1 MEVMNYNLSY
11 DISALIILLFF
22 FFIYAKRK
30 KVALKQNRIFLLFM
44 STVILSTFFDI
55 LDVLVFRERYIFP
68 HSIRSLS
75 AFFYYFFHI
84 CIPFVYTYYILSI
97 ADIGNKKNR
106 QTFKLVLAIPQFL
119 TLLSLVLNFSTSHIF
134 FIVKNEYCHG
144 PYFWLLY
151 ANTLIYMIFC
161 TVYIISMHHLLPAN
175 LLSVH
180 LFSSGLV
187 ALASIIQILS
197 PNLLV
202 QNFTI
207 TTGILIFY
215 VLIQKPENALDSQLG
230 IFNSKSFLKVLD
242 MNQKRNTEFTLI
254 VCHIEDA
261 RLINQMLGTTK
272 MDFILKD
279 IAKFLEDTSKQS
291 VFYLGS
297 STFVITV
304 YSGKNDSF
312 KLLQTIEK
320 RFEKPWFVDENC
332 ITVSIRLMD
341 ILLPEDIESIGDV
354 FNYIDYLKELD
365 NRQKWIISAKN
376 INLQDKRKN
385 IEIEQCIHRALDE
398 NNFEMYYQPIYNV
411 HTGKIESAEA
421 LIRLRDP
428 EFGFVSPADFIPLA
442 ERTGLIL
449 RIGDFITSSIFC
461 FMKNNDLQTFGIK
474 YIEMNLSVIQC
485 MQESFAHNFMSKIEE
500 YGISPDMLNLEIT
513 ETATTNSPK
522 VLIKNINSLNRR
534 GLSFSLDDFGTG
546 NSNIR
551 SLLDLPIDIIKFD
564 KSMIDTATVD
574 EKGRLVIESSIV
586 MAKNLGK
593 HIVAEGIE
601 TEEQTK
607 LFAAMGCDYFQG
619 YYFSRPLPAQDFLS
633 FVRKFNF
640 RDVYCAADNA

>member
-1 MEVMNYNLSY
+1 M
-11 DISALIILLFF
+11 
-22 FFIYAKRK
+22 
-30 KVALKQNRIFLLFM
+30 
-44 STVILSTFFDI
+44 
-55 LDVLVFRERYIFP
+55 
-68 HSIRSLS
+68 
-75 AFFYYFFHI
+75 
-84 CIPFVYTYYILSI
+84 
-97 ADIGNKKNR
+97 
-106 QTFKLVLAIPQFL
+106 
-119 TLLSLVLNFSTSHIF
+119 
-134 FIVKNEYCHG
+134 
-144 PYFWLLY
+144 
-151 ANTLIYMIFC
+151 
-161 TVYIISMHHLLPAN
+161 
-175 LLSVH
+175 
-180 LFSSGLV
+180 
-187 ALASIIQILS
+187 
-197 PNLLV
+197 
-202 QNFTI
+202 
-207 TTGILIFY
+207 
-215 VLIQKPENALDSQLG
+215 LIQKPENALDSQLG

-428 EFGFVSPADFIPLA
+428 ELGFISPADFIPLA

-449 RIGDFITSSIFC
+449 RIGDFILYGAACDRFTQNLRPVRGRDKGYFRSSRGQ
-461 FMKNNDLQTFGIK
+461 LQCG
-474 YIEMNLSVIQC
+474 
-485 MQESFAHNFMSKIEE
+485 
-500 YGISPDMLNLEIT
+500 
-513 ETATTNSPK
+513 
-522 VLIKNINSLNRR
+522 
-534 GLSFSLDDFGTG
+534 
-546 NSNIR
+546 
-551 SLLDLPIDIIKFD
+551 
-564 KSMIDTATVD
+564 
-574 EKGRLVIESSIV
+574 
-586 MAKNLGK
+586 
-593 HIVAEGIE
+593 
-601 TEEQTK
+601 
-607 LFAAMGCDYFQG
+607 
-619 YYFSRPLPAQDFLS
+619 
-633 FVRKFNF
+633 
-640 RDVYCAADNA
+640 